1 MSSISSRSLSMSSLI
16 FLPFLASSGLAAA
29 PSPPPS
35 DGFVGRV
42 SFFFCSAMR
51 PSIGARDGVHDRPVT
66 SSPLILTEAQTPQY
80 LCYPP
85 GSALEVL
92 AQAQRLMLVGGA
104 QPDPVDAPRPATQ
117 PLEPHLEGGLA
128 VVDQ

>member
-1 MSSISSRSLSMSSLI
+1 MSSISSSSLSMSSLI

-66 SSPLILTEAQTPQY
+66 SPLTILTEPSIPQY
-80 LCYPP
+80 LCHPTAY
-85 GSALEVL
+85 
-92 AQAQRLMLVGGA
+92 RLKCLLKLNVWCWYEERSPTPYTRAGRLRSRSNHTLNDVW
-104 QPDPVDAPRPATQ
+104 PS
-117 PLEPHLEGGLA
+117 
-128 VVDQ
+128 

>member
-1 MSSISSRSLSMSSLI
+1 MSSISSSSLSMSSLI

-66 SSPLILTEAQTPQY
+66 SPLTILTEPSIPQY
-80 LCYPP
+80 LCHPTAYRRSEEHTSELQSQSNLVCRFP
-85 GSALEVL
+85 L
-92 AQAQRLMLVGGA
+92 AKK
-104 QPDPVDAPRPATQ
+104 
-117 PLEPHLEGGLA
+117 
-128 VVDQ
+128 